1 MEATPAIS
9 IDDSLIFSVYFH
21 CSVLYS
27 VLIVQIISSWVGW
40 KEELAMRCQCHIHNS
55 LLSNVS
61 TGICWQFLLICRTRK
76 YFSKPTCLCFQGRS
90 WSVESRLYNSLY
102 LVTSRPSWAL
112 VSRFLFAKT
121 KSKVQITQN
130 GQYLAT
136 LLQIRSSLML
146 FVQIRCCTQGSN
158 KIWHVH
164 CSDQAW
170 FNYRGKNEAAKN
182 SVFCPKYIE
191 D

>member
-9 IDDSLIFSVYFH
+9 IDDSLIFSVYCH
-21 CSVLYS
+21 CTVLYN
-27 VLIVQIISSWVGW
+27 VLIVQIISSWAGW
-40 KEELAMRCQCHIHNS
+40 KEELAIVVSVSHSQFTLIKCVNWYLLTNS
-55 LLSNVS
+55 SHLRNMKVFFKTDKPLFSRQKLFDRKQTVQQSLPCDLS
-61 TGICWQFLLICRTRK
+61 TI
-76 YFSKPTCLCFQGRS
+76 
-90 WSVESRLYNSLY
+90 
-102 LVTSRPSWAL
+102 L

-130 GQYLAT
+130 GQYLPT

-164 CSDQAW
+164 CSDQAR
-170 FNYRGKNEAAKN
+170 FNDSEKKRGR
-182 SVFCPKYIE
+182 
-191 D
+191 